1 MAIHKD
7 LEKILITGEEIQRRV
22 RELGEQITRDFQGE
36 EVLLVG
42 ILKGAVIF
50 FADLARQIPGSLFF
64 DSFEEIENSLRATAR
79 PGDVILTVG
88 AGNVYKIGEDIVE

>member
-1 MAIHKD
+1 MYRPPPFSPTAALFED
-7 LEKILITGEEIQRRV
+7 LIEQVCRPDVTYLAEIYAA
-22 RELGEQITRDFQGE
+22 RETNTF
-36 EVLLVG
+36 G
-42 ILKGAVIF
+42 ISS
-50 FADLARQIPGSLFF
+50 ADLARQIPGSLFF